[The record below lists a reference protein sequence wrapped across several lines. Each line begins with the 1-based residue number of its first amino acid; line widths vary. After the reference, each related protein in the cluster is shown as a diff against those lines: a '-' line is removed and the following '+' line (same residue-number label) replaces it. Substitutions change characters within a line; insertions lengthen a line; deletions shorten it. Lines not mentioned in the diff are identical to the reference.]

1 MLKRF
6 LVSLLALMLISGVA
20 WASPVNKTII
30 NAVQLD
36 DNPTSVNS
44 ATINIQDYKEVG
56 FFLQYDETQ
65 VGNSISAVVTA
76 DISYDG
82 TTWLDMPFYDL
93 AGTTTMQ
100 TTETISA
107 DGWYY
112 FALPGAYYPIGSI
125 LYVRVAVAA
134 TNTDADDI
142 LVINCYLIGT
152 K

>member
-1 MLKRF
+1 MKKVFLMFLAVMLF
-6 LVSLLALMLISGVA
+6 AGVA
-20 WASPVNKTII
+20 FASPVNKTII

-36 DNPTSVNS
+36 DDPTSVNS
-44 ATINIQDYKEVG
+44 TTVNIQDYKETG
-56 FFLQYDETQ
+56 FWLQYNETE
-65 VGNSISAVVTA
+65 VGNSISAAVTV

-82 TTWLDMPFYDL
+82 STWLDMPFYDI

-100 TTETISA
+100 TTETISS

-112 FALPGAYYPIGSI
+112 FALPSAYFPIGSI
-125 LYVRVAVAA
+125 LSVRVAVAA

-142 LVINCYLIGT
+142 LVINCYLTGT